1 MKNRNV
7 VSPFTRRSFFGSL
20 GLTSLAVIPQILIP
34 SKASAVAGVSEPLSD
49 NDVDGW
55 FKKIKGQHRIVYDA
69 TTIHEGF
76 SIIWSWVFLDAN
88 NETGSTDD
96 DLTTM
101 VVFRHNAFA
110 LALSDEIWSSYKLG
124 KLLKIFH
131 PSTGVPATKNPYW
144 DPPNGVM
151 PELGMSIKMLSQRG
165 AMFCVCERSLTV
177 NSRIIAKSKGMDA
190 EEVKKEWTAGLL
202 PGVQIVPAGV
212 WAISRA
218 QELGC
223 SYCFAG

>member
-1 MKNRNV
+1 MKKRNV
-7 VSPFTRRSFFGSL
+7 QSPFTRRSFFGSL
-20 GLTSLAVIPQILIP
+20 GLTSLAAIPQIFI
-34 SKASAVAGVSEPLSD
+34 SNEASALPNAPKPMRD

-76 SIIWSWVFLDAN
+76 SIVWSWVFLDAN

-124 KLLKIFH
+124 KFLKIQD
-131 PSTGVPATKNPYW
+131 PSTAVPATKNPYW
-144 DPPNGVM
+144 DPPKGVM
-151 PELGMSIKMLSQRG
+151 PELGMSIRMLSERG
-165 AMFCVCERSLTV
+165 AMFCVCERSMTV
-177 NSRIIAKSKGMDA
+177 NSRIIAKSKGINA
-190 EEVKKEWTAGLL
+190 EEVKKEWIAGLL